1 MQKRLIKI
9 GSITY
14 ALKVKRALSDLG
26 IKTKV
31 LKTSSEANGCIYSL
45 EVPDEKLFSV
55 ISEIKKLGIS
65 YEFADIEK

>member
-14 ALKVKRALSDLG
+14 ALKAKRALSELG

-31 LKTSSEANGCIYSL
+31 QKTSSDANGCIYSL
-45 EVPDEKLFSV
+45 EVPEEKLFSAV
-55 ISEIKKLGIS
+55 SELKSLGIS
-65 YEFADIEK
+65 YELSALLK